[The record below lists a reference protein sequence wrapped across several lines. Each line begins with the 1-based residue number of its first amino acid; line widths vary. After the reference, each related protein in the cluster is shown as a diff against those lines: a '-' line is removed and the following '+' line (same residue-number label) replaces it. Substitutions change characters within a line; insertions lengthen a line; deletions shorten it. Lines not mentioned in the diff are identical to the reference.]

1 VKRVWVFL
9 LSSAVLAGCGS
20 GGARH
25 TVTVPAYGDHP
36 ATTVSASTSP
46 AACAADARI
55 FARDAVTL
63 VAHSSTNAA
72 YPSDL
77 YYTII
82 REDFADFEARACDPR
97 LLGPVLRARLTPK
110 QRAVLVAGLPRTIAD
125 AVRAGLGVTH
135 G

>member
-1 VKRVWVFL
+1 MKHVWVFL
-9 LSSAVLAGCGS
+9 LCSAVLAGCG
-20 GGARH
+20 GGGRRH

-36 ATTVSASTSP
+36 AATVSASTSP

-72 YPSDL
+72 YPADL

-82 REDFADFEARACDPR
+82 REDFADFEARACAPR
-97 LLGPVLRARLTPK
+97 LLGPALKARLTPK
-110 QRAVLVAGLPRTIAD
+110 QRAALVAALPRTMAD
-125 AVRAGLGVTH
+125 VIRAGLGVTR

>member
-1 VKRVWVFL
+1 MKRVWVFL
-9 LSSAVLAGCGS
+9 LCSAVLAGCG
-20 GGARH
+20 GGDRRH

-55 FARDAVTL
+55 FARDAVAL

-82 REDFADFEARACDPR
+82 REDFADFEARACAPR
-97 LLGPVLRARLTPK
+97 LLGPPLRGSSHPETTGSARRRPPA
-110 QRAVLVAGLPRTIAD
+110 RWRTSCVPGSA
-125 AVRAGLGVTH
+125 
-135 G
+135 

>member
-9 LSSAVLAGCGS
+9 LCSAVLGGCG
-20 GGARH
+20 GGQRH

-55 FARDAVTL
+55 FARDAVAL
-63 VAHSSTNAA
+63 VAHSSANAA
-72 YPSDL
+72 YPADL

-82 REDFADFEARACDPR
+82 REDFADFEARACEPT

-110 QRAVLVAGLPRTIAD
+110 QRAVLIAGLPRTIAN
-125 AVRAGLGVTH
+125 AVRAGLGITR

>member
-9 LSSAVLAGCGS
+9 LCSAVLAGCG
-20 GGARH
+20 GGRRH

-46 AACAADARI
+46 AACAADARV
-55 FARDAVTL
+55 FARDAVAL
-63 VAHSSTNAA
+63 VTHSSSNAA

-82 REDFADFEARACDPR
+82 REDFADFEARACAPR
-97 LLGPVLRARLTPK
+97 LLGPPLEARLTPK
-110 QRAVLVAGLPRTIAD
+110 QRAALVAALPRTMAD
-125 AVRAGLGVTH
+125 VVQAGLAG
-135 G
+135 